1 MIPASFLTGGLTD
14 RMETFAVLANRE
26 LAFRHVKQPNSIIVL
41 AYNQGMRKRKGLPES
56 LRPFFWDY
64 RFSNLSLP
72 DDKDLVIRRILSQGS
87 WQAIRWLRKEIGD
100 TELREWLISHQGR
113 GLSPRQLRYWEL
125 IYALPPRQVNQWV
138 QNSKKEVWAQR

>member
-1 MIPASFLTGGLTD
+1 
-14 RMETFAVLANRE
+14 
-26 LAFRHVKQPNSIIVL
+26 
-41 AYNQGMRKRKGLPES
+41 MRSRKGLPES

-87 WQAIRWLRKEIGD
+87 WQAVRWLRKEIGD

-138 QNSKKEVWAQR
+138 QNAKNGVWAQR